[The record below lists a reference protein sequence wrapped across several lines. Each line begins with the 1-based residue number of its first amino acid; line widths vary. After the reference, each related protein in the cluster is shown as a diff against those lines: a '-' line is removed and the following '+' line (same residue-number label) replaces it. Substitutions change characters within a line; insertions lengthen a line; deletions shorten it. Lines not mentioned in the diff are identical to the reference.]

1 MLHINDEGMSTK
13 GKESYTSVK
22 FRFIF
27 KNYRRKI
34 SCFFFFFGR
43 GGGCDGRGGEV
54 HQLLISEWIRL
65 PSDCVWTEKRV
76 QDTITRNIYI

>member
-34 SCFFFFFGR
+34 SCFFFFFLA
-43 GGGCDGRGGEV
+43 GGVVAMEGEV
-54 HQLLISEWIRL
+54 KFIN
-65 PSDCVWTEKRV
+65 C
-76 QDTITRNIYI
+76 